1 VSPVKIIIVVITHG
15 TPAIAD
21 SVIVKIVETIP
32 ATIAV
37 AGPIIIKFT
46 TITPATITTVDD
58 IHENV
63 VTRSITSMI

>member
-1 VSPVKIIIVVITHG
+1 MKIIIVVITHA
-15 TPAIAD
+15 TPAD

-37 AGPIIIKFT
+37 TGPIIIKFT